1 MDSSIVTKPTEV
13 TASQEISGKT
23 VGSPATSPT
32 AAQKEAVATTVAAI
46 KKVKKS
52 NKCAHSHTAKTAD
65 GTVTKVNC
73 TLAPAKIVGDC
84 RYCLKKFCAKHR
96 LPEAHACAGIN
107 ECREIACKKLG
118 DRLLGEKCVGSK
130 VSG

>member
-1 MDSSIVTKPTEV
+1 MDSNNIN
-13 TASQEISGKT
+13 TANANAIASTIS
-23 VGSPATSPT
+23 
-32 AAQKEAVATTVAAI
+32 

-52 NKCAHSHTAKTAD
+52 NKCAHVHYIKDAEGNQVK
-65 GTVTKVNC
+65 VTC
-73 TLAPAKIVGDC
+73 SQAPAKIVGDC
-84 RYCLKKFCAKHR
+84 RYCLKKFCTKHR
-96 LPEAHACAGIN
+96 LPEAHACDGIN